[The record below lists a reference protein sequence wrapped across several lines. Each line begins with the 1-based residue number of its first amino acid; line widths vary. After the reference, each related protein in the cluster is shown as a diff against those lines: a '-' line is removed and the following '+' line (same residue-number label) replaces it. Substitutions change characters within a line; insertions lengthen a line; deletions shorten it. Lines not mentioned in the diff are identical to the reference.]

1 MGMAAIFFGLLA
13 GAATL
18 LGMWLVF
25 VREAWARRN
34 SVYLIAF
41 AAGVLLTTS
50 LTEIIPESAE
60 LFPNALLVVLG
71 TFFVFYLLEHSL
83 LAHHHHLANFKS
95 QISNSGDARGERYDE
110 YERHVPVEKMAFLGL
125 AVHSL
130 VDGLAIGAG
139 FEVSVS
145 LGILAT
151 LAVILHE
158 IPEGVVTLSLFL
170 HANYPRRRAAALTA
184 AVALATPVGA
194 IATATTPG
202 TLHPATLGILL
213 AIAGGS
219 FLYVAA
225 ADLIPETHHAR
236 HVPAILLMLVGIL
249 VPIAVGRMI
258 G

>member
-1 MGMAAIFFGLLA
+1 MIAILFGLLA

-18 LGMWLVF
+18 LGMWLVL

-50 LTEIIPESAE
+50 LTEIIPESVE
-60 LFPNALLVVLG
+60 LFPSALLVVLG

-83 LAHHHHLANFKS
+83 LAHHHHLENA
-95 QISNSGDARGERYDE
+95 E
-110 YERHVPVEKMAFLGL
+110 YRMQNAELPINRRHVPIEKMAFLGL

-139 FEVSVS
+139 FEVSTT

-184 AVALATPVGA
+184 VVALATPVGA
-194 IATATTPG
+194 IATALTPG

-249 VPIAVGRMI
+249 VPIVVGQLI

>member
-1 MGMAAIFFGLLA
+1 MVPILFGLLA

-18 LGMWLVF
+18 LGMWLVLA
-25 VREAWARRN
+25 REAWARRN

-41 AAGVLLTTS
+41 AAGVLLATS
-50 LTEIIPESAE
+50 LTEIIPESSE

-71 TFFVFYLLEHSL
+71 TFFAFYLLEHSL
-83 LAHHHHLANFKS
+83 LAHHHHLTNLKF
-95 QISNSGDARGERYDE
+95 QISDSEDGRDE
-110 YERHVPVEKMAFLGL
+110 QSNRHVPIEKMAFLGL

-130 VDGLAIGAG
+130 VDGLAIGAA
-139 FEVSVS
+139 FEVSAA

-158 IPEGVVTLSLFL
+158 VPEGIVTLSLFL
-170 HANYPRRRAAALTA
+170 HANYPHRAATALTA
-184 AVALATPVGA
+184 IVALATPVGA
-194 IATATTPG
+194 IATTLVPG
-202 TLHPATLGILL
+202 TLHPVTLGILL

-236 HVPAILLMLVGIL
+236 HVPAILLMLLGIL
-249 VPIAVGRMI
+249 VPIGVERML

>member
-1 MGMAAIFFGLLA
+1 MIAILFGLLA

-18 LGMWLVF
+18 LGMWLVLTK
-25 VREAWARRN
+25 ESWSRRN

-41 AAGVLLTTS
+41 SIGVLLAAS
-50 LTEIIPESAE
+50 LTEIIPESIA
-60 LFPNALLVVLG
+60 LHPNALLIVLG
-71 TFFVFYLLEHSL
+71 TFFAFYVLEHSVI
-83 LAHHHHLANFKS
+83 AHHHHLTDSKFE
-95 QISNSGDARGERYDE
+95 ISDSERRD
-110 YERHVPVEKMAFLGL
+110 RDHHVPVEKLAFVGL

-139 FEVSVS
+139 FEVSPA

-158 IPEGVVTLSLFL
+158 VPEGITTLSLFL

-184 AVALATPVGA
+184 VVALATPIGA
-194 IATATTPG
+194 IATTFLPILRNA
-202 TLHPATLGILL
+202 AMLGALL

-225 ADLIPETHHAR
+225 ADLIPETHRAR
-236 HVPAILLMLVGIL
+236 HVPAILLMLAGIVIPL
-249 VPIAVGRMI
+249 AVERLL
-258 G
+258 

>member
-1 MGMAAIFFGLLA
+1 MAAIIFGLLA
-13 GAATL
+13 GTATL
-18 LGMWLVF
+18 FGMWLVL

-41 AAGVLLTTS
+41 SAGVLLTTS

-60 LFPNALLVVLG
+60 LFPSALLVVLG
-71 TFFVFYLLEHSL
+71 TFFIFYLLEHSL
-83 LAHHHHLANFKS
+83 LAHHHHLTNLSAEGGKS
-95 QISNSGDARGERYDE
+95 QIPNSADAYAQR
-110 YERHVPVEKMAFLGL
+110 ERHVPIEKMAFLGL

-158 IPEGVVTLSLFL
+158 VPEGIVTLSLFL
-170 HANYPRRRAAALTA
+170 HANYPRRRAATLTA
-184 AVALATPVGA
+184 IVALATPVGA
-194 IATATTPG
+194 IATAITPG

-236 HVPAILLMLVGIL
+236 HVPAILLMLLGIMI
-249 VPIAVGRMI
+249 PIVVERII